1 MKRLL
6 SLAALAGAGYYAWRL
21 YQDKAARPGARIP
34 APPTDDLLTR
44 RVLVS
49 IRQAGGSP
57 GQLSV
62 RVHDGVV
69 FLAGSVTAAERDRL
83 VRAILAAPGIRGVR
97 NELDV
102 QDARRDPDLAVE
114 SQPWEP
120 SPRTR

>member
-6 SLAALAGAGYYAWRL
+6 SLAALAGAGYYAWRH
-21 YQDKAARPGARIP
+21 YQHKARPAGARVP
-34 APPTDDLLTR
+34 VLPSDDLLTR

-49 IRQAGGSP
+49 IRQAGALP
-57 GQLSV
+57 EQLRI
-62 RVHDGVV
+62 RVHDGMV
-69 FLAGSVTAAERDRL
+69 FLAGSVTAAERDRI

-102 QDARRDPDLAVE
+102 PGATRDPDLAVE
-114 SQPWEP
+114 SQPWAP

>member
-21 YQDKAARPGARIP
+21 YQDRARPGVP
-34 APPTDDLLTR
+34 VPVLPSDDLLTR

-49 IRQAGGSP
+49 LRQAGALP
-57 GQLSV
+57 EQLRV
-62 RVHDGVV
+62 RVHEATV
-69 FLAGSVTAAERDRL
+69 FLAGSVTAAERDRI

-97 NELDV
+97 NELEV
-102 QDARRDPDLAVE
+102 HGASRDPDLAVE
-114 SQPWEP
+114 SPPWEP

>member
-21 YQDKAARPGARIP
+21 YQDKARPGARVP
-34 APPTDDLLTR
+34 VLPSDDLLTR
-44 RVLVS
+44 RVHVS
-49 IRQAGGSP
+49 IRQAGALP
-57 GQLSV
+57 EQV
-62 RVHDGVV
+62 RIRVHDGMV
-69 FLAGSVTAAERDRL
+69 FLAGSVTAAERDRI

-102 QDARRDPDLAVE
+102 QGASRDPDLAVE